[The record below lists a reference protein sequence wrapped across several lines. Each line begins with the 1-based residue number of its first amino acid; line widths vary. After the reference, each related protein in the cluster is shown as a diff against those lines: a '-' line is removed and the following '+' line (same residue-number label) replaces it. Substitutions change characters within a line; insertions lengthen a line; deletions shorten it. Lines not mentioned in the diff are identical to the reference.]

1 MGNNNKQ
8 TQNNANAANVST
20 AAIPAPVNL
29 HDGVNLAG
37 TNPAQVTLNNPVAT
51 TTTEQAP
58 AASNSKIATTADELR
73 DPITVKSTA
82 QVVLPT
88 SEIMAMA
95 MAVVKMQTQSALYQ
109 IIDYAKKMKP
119 GQPRS
124 ALEIQTAQLGLLNNL
139 FIILSAED
147 EHFHVAY
154 GALLSIV
161 RDNQDGAF
169 RAISRNRGLG
179 TMSMEVMDNKQMR
192 FLTRMLD
199 MIVLT
204 ATTVNLSDV
213 PRHMDIKKAVETAY
227 NERIKKNLTNYYSV

>member
-1 MGNNNKQ
+1 MGNKQ
-8 TQNNANAANVST
+8 NQVQNNANAANVTSN
-20 AAIPAPVNL
+20 APANL

-37 TNPAQVTLNNPVAT
+37 ANPTAVTLN
-51 TTTEQAP
+51 AP
-58 AASNSKIATTADELR
+58 AAPAVETPAPVTTSRIATTAAELR
-73 DPITVKSTA
+73 EPINVKSTA

-88 SEIMAMA
+88 SEYMTLANG
-95 MAVVKMQTQSALYQ
+95 VVKMETQSALYQ

-124 ALEIQTAQLGLLNNL
+124 AKEIEMAQVGLLNNL
-139 FIILSAED
+139 FVILSAED
-147 EHFHVAY
+147 EHFNVAY

-161 RDNQDGAF
+161 RDNKDLAF

-179 TMSMEVMDNKQMR
+179 SVSMEVMDNKQMR

-204 ATTVNLSDV
+204 ATTVNLADV
-213 PRHMDIKKAVETAY
+213 ARHMDIKKAVETAY